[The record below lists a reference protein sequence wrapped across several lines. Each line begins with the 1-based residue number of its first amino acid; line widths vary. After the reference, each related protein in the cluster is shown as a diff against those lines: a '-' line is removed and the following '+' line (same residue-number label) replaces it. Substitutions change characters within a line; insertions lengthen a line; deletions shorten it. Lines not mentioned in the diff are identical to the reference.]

1 MLSFSTFTRSLFL
14 NKVAGLQP
22 TTLFKKCLLYKC
34 FPLNF
39 AKFSEH
45 IFCRTALLTALAKY
59 PLVLQTINLAF
70 FLFILIFFQSKY
82 GGSVSICF
90 SQNSQTTSFE
100 CINILVIKQVINRS
114 NRSQVFLGKVILKI
128 CNKFAVENSCQSC
141 KAVLLKSHFGIGC
154 SPLNLLHISRTP
166 LCMNT
171 YGRLLLNNPNILLR
185 IRSSL
190 IAVLK

>member
-1 MLSFSTFTRSLFL
+1 MLKVFRYLPKLWATFHRCSIENLVRLSFSTFTRSLFL

-70 FLFILIFFQSKY
+70 FFYLFSFFFRVNTVDQFRYAFPRIPRQPVLSALIY
-82 GGSVSICF
+82 WW
-90 SQNSQTTSFE
+90 
-100 CINILVIKQVINRS
+100 
-114 NRSQVFLGKVILKI
+114 
-128 CNKFAVENSCQSC
+128 
-141 KAVLLKSHFGIGC
+141 
-154 SPLNLLHISRTP
+154 
-166 LCMNT
+166 
-171 YGRLLLNNPNILLR
+171 
-185 IRSSL
+185 
-190 IAVLK
+190 